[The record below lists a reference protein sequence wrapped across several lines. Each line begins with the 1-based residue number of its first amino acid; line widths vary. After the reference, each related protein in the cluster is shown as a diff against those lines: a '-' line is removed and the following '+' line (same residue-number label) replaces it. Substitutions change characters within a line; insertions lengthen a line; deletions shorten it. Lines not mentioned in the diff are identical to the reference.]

1 MSNLELAQERFKVA
15 EMDLSSAAY
24 LKNMEPVPV
33 EIICYHCQQSAEKFL
48 KGYLAFQG
56 DAIRKTHDLV
66 LLNKLCQAHEGE
78 FKQIEDECLNL
89 TGFGVQLR
97 YPFPIEIDEAD
108 VALALKNALHIKDFV
123 FLKCP

>member
-1 MSNLELAQERFKVA
+1 
-15 EMDLSSAAY
+15 MDLSSAAY

-33 EIICYHCQQSAEKFL
+33 EIIYYHCQQSAEKFL

-66 LLNKLCQAHEGE
+66 LLNKLCQVHEGE